1 MFRRTLIIIGLI
13 AITLSAYA
21 VAHEQT
27 PKSIVEGEVACGDSA
42 EADRIV
48 ISKETMSL
56 KLYDKEN
63 QLICAFPISLGRDY
77 GDKQKLG
84 DFKTPEGDFSIAQ
97 IQRSSHWMYN
107 SGKES
112 IKGYYGNW
120 FIRLNTRYSS
130 IGIHGTHDPEH
141 IGKRTTEG
149 SIRLNNSH
157 RDSLRTMVNVGMA
170 VRIESSRLDL
180 DSDGKSVAEAE
191 IPTISAEN
199 AHPIINGNATAANE
213 QMQEE
218 TATDRDKTTD
228 EEVDAEAAN
237 SDAKKRGVKEEW
249 YTVKYGDL
257 VGRIAVE
264 YGISVAELKRLNP
277 ELNVDRI
284 SIGQKI
290 KVKGEGVE
298 TPAEEQQTTPVEQSN
313 ANDAWHTVVDGDRV
327 GRIAV
332 QYGISVAELKRLNP
346 ELNVD
351 RISIGQKIKVK
362 GEAAA
367 ESERPQPTTTI
378 MEEGNANEVWH
389 TVADGDLV
397 GRIAAQYG
405 TTTRRIQELNP
416 ELNVDRI
423 SIGQRIRVK

>member
-1 MFRRTLIIIGLI
+1 MFRRTLLIVCLI

-42 EADRIV
+42 EADHIV
-48 ISKETMSL
+48 ISKQTMSL
-56 KLYDKEN
+56 KLYDKQN
-63 QLICAFPISLGRDY
+63 QLICAFPVSLGRDY

-112 IKGYYGNW
+112 FKGYYGNW
-120 FIRLNTRYSS
+120 FIRLNTRYNS

-141 IGKRTTEG
+141 IGERSTEG
-149 SIRLNNSH
+149 SIRLNNYH
-157 RDSLRTMVNVGMA
+157 LDSLRTMVNVGMA

-180 DSDGKSVAEAE
+180 ESDGKSIAERE
-191 IPTISAEN
+191 ISTISAEN
-199 AHPIINGNATAANE
+199 AHPIINSNAIAAIEEKLEDTAANG
-213 QMQEE
+213 
-218 TATDRDKTTD
+218 DKTTD
-228 EEVDAEAAN
+228 EEVDAAAKN
-237 SDAKKRGVKEEW
+237 SDTEKRGVEEEW
-249 YTVKYGDL
+249 YTIKDGDL
-257 VGRIAVE
+257 VGRIAMQ

-290 KVKGEGVE
+290 KVRGEAIE
-298 TPAEEQQTTPVEQSN
+298 RAAEEQQTTPVEESDT
-313 ANDAWHTVVDGDRV
+313 NDVWHTVADGDLV
-327 GRIAV
+327 GRIAI

-362 GEAAA
+362 GEAATK
-367 ESERPQPTTTI
+367 SERPQPTTTI

-397 GRIAAQYG
+397 GRIAAQHG